1 MLCTITVKKSPSP
14 LHADGARLSRV
25 CPELGRASSTKLR
38 HGSPL
43 NWRNRQASATI
54 LALPTHNL
62 LTNQALTDEFSMLA
76 LFSMFWRLTTFRMGP
91 ADVPA
96 SSALLPTLVFLF
108 LVVNVGVRVW
118 LSSFDILTALAS
130 STLILGL
137 WLAAVYW
144 LLSFKSVRERFLQTS
159 VALLGV
165 DTVITLLN
173 VIPGGLSFLVAPD
186 APINDLLRIMVM
198 VLFVWDM
205 LAKGAI
211 YREALNLG
219 PMQGNLLAM
228 CFAFGFTWLD
238 ISLFSPVTNP

>member
-1 MLCTITVKKSPSP
+1 
-14 LHADGARLSRV
+14 
-25 CPELGRASSTKLR
+25 
-38 HGSPL
+38 
-43 NWRNRQASATI
+43 
-54 LALPTHNL
+54 
-62 LTNQALTDEFSMLA
+62 MLA
-76 LFSMFWRLTTFRMGP
+76 LFSMFWRLTTFRIGP

-96 SSALLPTLVFLF
+96 SPALLPTLIFLF
-108 LVVNVGVRVW
+108 LVVNIGVRVW
-118 LSSFDILTALAS
+118 LSSFGFPTAFAS
-130 STLILGL
+130 SALILVL
-137 WLAAVYW
+137 WLVAVYG

-165 DTVITLLN
+165 DTLITLLN